1 MTALGPAFA
10 AGFAVQQLLE
20 IADPLIAWFGLT
32 ATAKKALLGVLS
44 LVIGLAIA
52 DICGLRVLQA
62 LESRT
67 TQVRGDLFVTG
78 VVISAGTE
86 GFNSIMK
93 FLGYSKDARK
103 AAAAEQVAAA
113 GKPALQAING

>member
-20 IADPLIAWFGLT
+20 IADPLIALLGLT
-32 ATAKKALLGVLS
+32 ATAKKALLGFLS
-44 LVIGLAIA
+44 LCIGLTIA
-52 DICGLRVLQA
+52 YVCGLRVLQA
-62 LESRT
+62 LESST
-67 TQVRGDLFVTG
+67 TQVPGDLFVTG

-93 FLGYSKDARK
+93 FLGYSKDAKK
-103 AAAAEQVAAA
+103 AAAAAQVAAA